1 MESTLTRDL
10 VVVGASAGGVEALRA
25 LAQDLP
31 PDFPAAVFVVL
42 HTAPN
47 SPGLISQI
55 LDRAGPLP
63 AAVATD
69 GEPVVPGRI
78 YVAPPDHHLLV
89 KGDRVRTAQG
99 PRENRARPAVDPLFR
114 SAAACCGARVIGVV
128 LTGYLDD
135 GASGL
140 AAVKACGGLAIV
152 QDPED
157 AAYPDMPQSAIEA
170 AGPDHVVPLNRIGPL
185 LRQLAGAPT
194 APSPDPPHHVL
205 LEARIA
211 ERAMSD
217 IPAENDMGR
226 PVPIGCPEC
235 GGPLWEVEEDAVKRY
250 RCHVG
255 HGYTAKALIADQD
268 AAVERA
274 LWAALRTMEERA
286 NMLRT
291 MAKREADAGR
301 SASAEGFEQR
311 ATESHDHAQALRW
324 VLLGSDDE
332 EPAPQAAA

>member
-194 APSPDPPHHVL
+194 APSPAPPHHVL

-268 AAVERA
+268 EAVERA
-274 LWAALRTMEERA
+274 LWAA
-286 NMLRT
+286 LRT

>member
-1 MESTLTRDL
+1 MESSLTRDV
-10 VVVGASAGGVEALRA
+10 VVVGTSAGGVEALRA

-31 PDFPAAVFVVL
+31 PNFPAAVFAVL
-42 HTAPN
+42 HTASN
-47 SPGLISQI
+47 GPGLISGI

-63 AAVATD
+63 AAVAAD
-69 GEPVVPGRI
+69 GEPVEPGRI

-89 KGDRVRTAQG
+89 KGDRVRITQG

-140 AAVKACGGLAIV
+140 AAVKACGGLTVV
-152 QDPED
+152 QDPDD

-170 AGPDHVVPLNRIGPL
+170 ADPDYVVPLHGVGPL
-185 LRQLAGAPT
+185 LRRLAGEPAAP
-194 APSPDPPHHVL
+194 APDPPRHIL

-217 IPAENDMGR
+217 VPAENDMGR
-226 PVPIGCPEC
+226 PVPVGCPEC
-235 GGPLWEVEEDAVKRY
+235 GGPLWEVEEDAVTRY

-255 HGYTAKALIADQD
+255 HGYTAQTLIADQD

-291 MAKREADAGR
+291 MAGREAEAGR

-311 ATESHDHAQALRW
+311 ASESHDHAKALRR
-324 VLLGSDDE
+324 VLLGVDDE
-332 EPAPQAAA
+332 EHAPRAA